1 MSKPTLKSLQKM
13 RQNLEQEYG
22 LMGYL
27 CADILISFT
36 LDYPLTTITE
46 DSNYSMTQQAL
57 VRFCK
62 QLKTVEVREVA

>member
-13 RQNLEQEYG
+13 RKNLEEEYG

-46 DSNYSMTQQAL
+46 DSNYSMTQQAS
-57 VRFCK
+57 RNTNSRNYPCSSSC
-62 QLKTVEVREVA
+62 T

>member
-22 LMGYL
+22 FMGYL
-27 CADILISFT
+27 CADILVSFT
-36 LDYPLTTITE
+36 LDYPLTTTIK

-62 QLKTVEVREVA
+62 QLKTVEVREIA